1 MAQTQPKHPARG
13 LRLLNVTASIDPA
26 AGGVSEAILRVS
38 KAVLALGHEI
48 EIVSVD
54 DPKSDWKESLG
65 LPIHMTGP
73 PRGPLEASP
82 DFSKWMMQNCGRFD
96 AIISHGLW
104 RDNSRMTR
112 RAAQAAKRPYFV
124 FPHGMLDPWF
134 KRYYPMKHIKKS
146 VFWWLTEHAVLRDAR
161 AVLFTCEEEKLLAR
175 ESFKPYD
182 VTERVVPLG
191 TGNPPQNIA
200 QQSETFFKSFPH
212 LRGKRVILFLG
223 RLHEKKGCDLLL
235 HAFLQLL
242 ESKPREVWADLHLM
256 IAGPCVQ
263 AEYLHALQ
271 AVATRCEAFSPG
283 SVSFPGMLSGDLKW
297 GAIRQAEVF
306 VLPSHQENF
315 GIAVVEAMACG
326 VPVLITRP
334 VNIWREIEASG
345 AGLVDED
352 TAEGCAR
359 LLERWL
365 TLTEEEKIE
374 MATKAIR
381 SFQNDFEITQT
392 AVSLIDT
399 IRSFEPMT
407 P

>member
-1 MAQTQPKHPARG
+1 
-13 LRLLNVTASIDPA
+13 
-26 AGGVSEAILRVS
+26 
-38 KAVLALGHEI
+38 
-48 EIVSVD
+48 
-54 DPKSDWKESLG
+54 
-65 LPIHMTGP
+65 
-73 PRGPLEASP
+73 
-82 DFSKWMMQNCGRFD
+82 MMENCGRFD

-112 RAAQAAKRPYFV
+112 RAARAAKRPYFI

-134 KRYYPMKHIKKS
+134 KRYYPMKHLQKS

-175 ESFKPYD
+175 ETFKPYD
-182 VTERVVPLG
+182 VVERVVPLG
-191 TGNPPQNIA
+191 TSNPPQNLA
-200 QQSETFFKSFPH
+200 QQNEAFFRAFPK

-235 HAFLQLL
+235 RAFLNLL
-242 ESKPREVWADLHLM
+242 ESKPREVWNDLHVM
-256 IAGPCVQ
+256 VAGPCAH
-263 AEYLHALQ
+263 AEYLHSLQ
-271 AVATRCEAFSPG
+271 GIATRCEALSPG
-283 SVSFPGMLSGDLKW
+283 SVSFPGMVSGDLKW

-306 VLPSHQENF
+306 ILPSHQENF

-326 VPVLITRP
+326 TPVLITRP

-352 TAEGCAR
+352 TLEGCSR

-365 TLTEEEKIE
+365 GLMEEEKIA

-381 SFQNDFEITQT
+381 SFQDDFEITQT
-392 AVSLIDT
+392 AVSLVDT
-399 IRSFEPMT
+399 ILSFDSNPVGS
-407 P
+407 

>member
-1 MAQTQPKHPARG
+1 M
-13 LRLLNVTASIDPA
+13 NVTASIDPA
-26 AGGVSEAILRVS
+26 AGGVSEAILRLS
-38 KAVLALGHEI
+38 KAVVGLGHTV

-54 DPKSDWKESLG
+54 DPASTWGESLG
-65 LPIHMTGP
+65 IPIHMTGP
-73 PRGPLEASP
+73 PQGRLESSP
-82 DFSKWMMQNCGRFD
+82 AFSKWMMENCGRFD

-112 RAAQAAKRPYFV
+112 RAALAEKRPYFI

-134 KRYYPMKHIKKS
+134 KRYYPMKHLQKS

-161 AVLFTCEEEKLLAR
+161 AVLFTCQEELLLAR
-175 ESFKPYD
+175 ETFKPYD
-182 VTERVVPLG
+182 VVERVVPLG
-191 TGNPPQNIA
+191 TGEPPQNLG
-200 QQSETFFKSFPH
+200 QQREAFCQAFPQ

-235 HAFLQLL
+235 SAFLQLL
-242 ESKPREVWADLHLM
+242 ESKPREVWNDLHVM
-256 IAGPCVQ
+256 VAGPCSH
-263 AEYLHALQ
+263 AEYLHSLQ
-271 AVATRCEAFSPG
+271 ALAARCEALSPG
-283 SVSFPGMLSGDLKW
+283 SVSFPGMVSGDLKW

-306 VLPSHQENF
+306 ILPSHQENF

-334 VNIWREIEASG
+334 VNIWREIESSG

-352 TAEGCAR
+352 TVEGCSR

-365 TLTEEEKIE
+365 ALAEEEKIA

-381 SFQNDFEITQT
+381 SFQDDFEITQT
-392 AVSLIDT
+392 AVSLVDT
-399 IRSFEPMT
+399 IRSFDSSPMT
-407 P
+407 S